1 MYNLGVG
8 MLISGTIIVFGSDI
22 FFRRGK
28 IKDMRSLLK
37 VKSAGLAITVIG
49 MIIMFKMY

>member
-8 MLISGTIIVFGSDI
+8 MLISGTIVVFASDI
-22 FFRRGK
+22 FFRKGK
-28 IKDMRSLLK
+28 IKDMKSLLK
-37 VKSAGLAITVIG
+37 IKSAGLAITIIG

>member
-8 MLISGTIIVFGSDI
+8 MLISGTIVVFVSDI
-22 FFRRGK
+22 FFRKGK
-28 IKDMRSLLK
+28 IKDIKSLLK
-37 VKSAGLAITVIG
+37 IKSAGLAITVIG